1 MAGMNH
7 NAGQMGQGGQTM
19 NSTFG
24 VAGPV
29 HGMNAPMNSG
39 MNAMGPG
46 MNQPGMNHGYPMG
59 KGQGQMQHG
68 QHMPPMQPVQ
78 PTMAQGHGQWQ
89 QQHPGQDMHA
99 PQHHPHHAPTMPQGG
114 HLQQLKTVLLY

>member
-1 MAGMNH
+1 MGMHGTQGGMMSQGMNAGGMNVGVNQGGMAGINH

-24 VAGPV
+24 VAAPV

-46 MNQPGMNHGYPMG
+46 MNQPGMNHGHPLG
-59 KGQGQMQHG
+59 KGL
-68 QHMPPMQPVQ
+68 PRKEV
-78 PTMAQGHGQWQ
+78 
-89 QQHPGQDMHA
+89 HA
-99 PQHHPHHAPTMPQGG
+99 EASVW
-114 HLQQLKTVLLY
+114 KSR